1 MIFDQTF
8 RNLNRTREILAI
20 LIKYG
25 FEDFIA
31 NSTLRNL
38 VTESMRIKWLRDE
51 KPVMSY
57 TRYERVRMAAEEL
70 GPTFIK
76 LAQILSNRPDIIPE
90 GLVKEFEKLQD
101 RVPPFPF
108 EQAKAIIEKE
118 TGRSLE
124 ELFEEFGERPMA
136 SASIGQVHKAK
147 LRTGEEVVVKV
158 QRPHVAEMIEQD
170 LSIVKEAVQRMDRYL
185 KKQGVMNGEE
195 VVRVFE
201 RAITKELDYQNEARN
216 IDRFRTTYRHRT
228 DFYVPKA
235 YREFSTNKVLIME
248 FMKGCKITDVEQLKA
263 WGISPARIVEKGM
276 DIYLSQIFEFG
287 YFHGDPHPGN
297 ILVDEDGRI
306 ILLDF
311 GMVGQLM
318 KKDKYAFAGIFIAMS
333 KYDAR
338 EMAAQMR
345 KLAVEDNI
353 TDMRQFVYDLND
365 MIEDY
370 AHLDVSESSIQDVIQ
385 RLQKIMYDYHI
396 TVPGGVFLIFRAF
409 AILEG
414 IGKKMHPNFK
424 TYEFIRPYGQ
434 KLLTEQLRPENL
446 AQEAGQRL
454 SNMSAFLNS
463 FPIELRG
470 ILQQISKGKL
480 HSEIELQGYGYAL
493 KKWDSIST
501 RMSITY
507 IICALIIGSSIAL
520 LPTTYPEDMKFYY
533 GINKW
538 SFTGYS
544 IAGIFFLIWLYGIMR
559 RKVYK

>member
-8 RNLNRTREILAI
+8 RNLNRTREILGI

-57 TRYERVRMAAEEL
+57 TRFERVRMAAEEL

-101 RVPPFPF
+101 RVPPVPF
-108 EQAKAIIEKE
+108 VQAKVIIE
-118 TGRSLE
+118 TGIGRRIE
-124 ELFEEFGERPMA
+124 EVFEYFNEVPIA
-136 SASIGQVHKAK
+136 SASIGQVYRAK
-147 LRTGEEVVVKV
+147 MLTGEEVVVKV
-158 QRPHVAEMIEQD
+158 QRPSVAEIIEQD
-170 LSIVKEAVQRMDRYL
+170 LSIIMEAVRRMDRYM
-185 KKQGVMNGEE
+185 KKQGVLNGEE

-235 YREFSTNKVLIME
+235 YREFSSKQVLIME
-248 FMKGCKITDVEQLKA
+248 FAKGCKITDAEQLKA
-263 WGISPARIVEKGM
+263 WNLNPARIVEKGM
-276 DIYLSQIFEFG
+276 DIYLSQIFEYG

-297 ILVDEDGRI
+297 ILVNEEGTI

-333 KYDAR
+333 RFDAR
-338 EMAAQMR
+338 EMAQQLK
-345 KLAVEDNI
+345 KLSVEDNI

-365 MIEDY
+365 LIEDY

-414 IGKKMHPNFK
+414 IGKKLHPNFK

-434 KLLTEQLRPENL
+434 KLLTDQLKPENL
-446 AQEAGQRL
+446 AAEASQRF
-454 SNMSAFLNS
+454 SNLTGFLNS
-463 FPIELRG
+463 FPVEVRG
-470 ILQQISKGKL
+470 ILQQIAKGKL

-501 RMSITY
+501 RQSLVN
-507 IICALIIGSSIAL
+507 IICALMIGSSIAL
-520 LPTTYPEDMKFYY
+520 LGNYPEEMKFVY

-538 SFTGYS
+538 SFIGYC
-544 IAGIFFLIWLYGIMR
+544 IAAGLFLMWLYAIL
-559 RKVYK
+559 RKQVYK

>member
-8 RNLNRTREILAI
+8 RNLNRTREILGI

-57 TRYERVRMAAEEL
+57 TRFERVRMAAEEL

-101 RVPPFPF
+101 RVPPVPF
-108 EQAKAIIEKE
+108 VQAKVIIE
-118 TGRSLE
+118 TGIGRRIE
-124 ELFEEFGERPMA
+124 EVFEYFNEVPIA
-136 SASIGQVHKAK
+136 SASIGQVYRAK
-147 LRTGEEVVVKV
+147 MLTGEEVVVKV
-158 QRPHVAEMIEQD
+158 QRPSVAEIIEQD
-170 LSIVKEAVQRMDRYL
+170 LSIIMEAVRRMDRYM
-185 KKQGVMNGEE
+185 KKQGVLNGEE

-235 YREFSTNKVLIME
+235 YREFSSKQVLIME
-248 FMKGCKITDVEQLKA
+248 FAKGCKITDAEQLKA
-263 WGISPARIVEKGM
+263 WNLNPARIVEKGM
-276 DIYLSQIFEFG
+276 DIYLSQIFEYG

-297 ILVDEDGRI
+297 ILVNQEGTI

-333 KYDAR
+333 RFDAR
-338 EMAAQMR
+338 EMAQQLK
-345 KLAVEDNI
+345 KLSVEDNI

-365 MIEDY
+365 LIEDY

-414 IGKKMHPNFK
+414 IGKKVHPNFK
-424 TYEFIRPYGQ
+424 VIAKSPVIGPKVWTIWKNQYLEFSQTKTTFGNIP
-434 KLLTEQLRPENL
+434 
-446 AQEAGQRL
+446 L
-454 SNMSAFLNS
+454 S
-463 FPIELRG
+463 
-470 ILQQISKGKL
+470 
-480 HSEIELQGYGYAL
+480 
-493 KKWDSIST
+493 
-501 RMSITY
+501 
-507 IICALIIGSSIAL
+507 
-520 LPTTYPEDMKFYY
+520 
-533 GINKW
+533 
-538 SFTGYS
+538 
-544 IAGIFFLIWLYGIMR
+544 
-559 RKVYK
+559 

>member
-8 RNLNRTREILAI
+8 RNLNRTREILGI

-57 TRYERVRMAAEEL
+57 TRFERIRMAAEEL

-101 RVPPFPF
+101 RVPPVPF
-108 EQAKAIIEKE
+108 VQAKVIVENGIGKKIEE
-118 TGRSLE
+118 V
-124 ELFEEFGERPMA
+124 FEEFSQVPMA
-136 SASIGQVHKAK
+136 SASIGQVYKAK
-147 LRTGEEVVVKV
+147 LLTGEEVVVKV
-158 QRPHVAEMIEQD
+158 QRPNVAEIIEQD
-170 LSIVKEAVQRMDRYL
+170 LSIIKEAVRRMDRYM
-185 KKQGVMNGEE
+185 KKQGVLNGEE

-216 IDRFRTTYRHRT
+216 IDRFRTTYKHRT

-235 YREFSTNKVLIME
+235 YREFSSNKVLIME
-248 FMKGCKITDVEQLKA
+248 FVKGCKITDVEQLRE
-263 WGISPARIVEKGM
+263 WNISPARIVEKGM
-276 DIYLSQIFEFG
+276 DIYLSQIFEYG

-297 ILVDEDGRI
+297 VLVNPEGRI

-333 KYDAR
+333 RFDAR
-338 EMAAQMR
+338 EMAVQLK
-345 KLAVEDNI
+345 KLSVEDNI

-365 MIEDY
+365 LIEDY

-414 IGKKMHPNFK
+414 IGKKLHPNFK

-434 KLLTEQLRPENL
+434 KLLTDQLKPENL
-446 AQEAGQRL
+446 AVEAQQRFTDL
-454 SNMSAFLNS
+454 TSFLNS
-463 FPIELRG
+463 FPVELRG
-470 ILQQISKGKL
+470 IFQQISKGKL
-480 HSEIELQGYGYAL
+480 HSEVELQGYGYAL

-501 RMSITY
+501 RQSLVN
-507 IICALIIGSSIAL
+507 IICALMIGSSIAL
-520 LPTTYPEDMKFYY
+520 LGNYPEEMKFVY

-538 SFTGYS
+538 SFIGYC
-544 IAGIFFLIWLYGIMR
+544 IAGGLFVVWLYAILR
-559 RKVYK
+559 RQVYK

>member
-1 MIFDQTF
+1 MILNTTF
-8 RNLNRTREILAI
+8 RNINRTREILGI

-38 VTESMRIKWLRDE
+38 VTERMRIKWLRSNTPVVETTRWE
-51 KPVMSY
+51 K
-57 TRYERVRMAAEEL
+57 VRMAAEEL

-90 GLVKEFEKLQD
+90 ELVREFEKLQD
-101 RVPPFPF
+101 RVPPFEF
-108 EQAKAIIEKE
+108 VKAKAIIERE
-118 TGRSLE
+118 TKKKLE
-124 ELFEEFGERPMA
+124 DIFEEFNEIPMA
-136 SASIGQVHKAK
+136 SASIGQVHRAK
-147 LRTGEEVVVKV
+147 LRTGEDVVVKV
-158 QRPHVAEMIEQD
+158 QRPLVRDLIEQD
-170 LSIVKEAVQRMDRYL
+170 LSIIKEGVRRMDRYL
-185 KKQGVMNGEE
+185 KKQGVLNGEE

-201 RAITKELDYQNEARN
+201 RAISKELDYRNEARN
-216 IDRFRTTYRHRT
+216 IERFRSTYKQRT
-228 DFYVPKA
+228 DFYVPKP
-235 YREFSTNKVLIME
+235 YREFSTDKVLIME
-248 FMKGCKITDVEQLKA
+248 FMKGCKITDVKQLRE

-276 DIYLSQIFEFG
+276 DIYLSQIFEYG

-297 ILVDEDGRI
+297 ILVNEEGTI

-333 KYDAR
+333 RHDAR

-365 MIEDY
+365 LIEDY
-370 AHLDVSESSIQDVIQ
+370 AYLDVGESSIQDVIQ
-385 RLQKIMYDYHI
+385 RLQKVMYDYHI
-396 TVPGGVFLIFRAF
+396 TVPGGVFIIFRAF

-434 KLLTEQLRPENL
+434 RLLTEQLKPENL
-446 AQEAGQRL
+446 AHEASERL
-454 SNMSAFLNS
+454 SNMTGFLNS
-463 FPIELRG
+463 FPVEVRG
-470 ILQQISKGKL
+470 ILQKISKGKL
-480 HSEIELQGYGYAL
+480 HSEVELQGYGYAL

-501 RMSITY
+501 RTSLVY
-507 IICALIIGSSIAL
+507 VICALLISSSIAL
-520 LPTTYPEDMKFYY
+520 LGAYPEDLKFYY

-538 SFTGYS
+538 SFMGYC
-544 IAGIFFLIWLYGIMR
+544 IAGIFFLVWIYAIVR

>member
-1 MIFDQTF
+1 MALNQTF
-8 RNLNRTREILAI
+8 RNLNRTREILGI

-25 FEDFIA
+25 FEDVIA

-51 KPVMSY
+51 KPVIEY
-57 TRYERVRMAAEEL
+57 TRYERIRMAAEEL

-76 LAQILSNRPDIIPE
+76 LAQVLSNRPDIIPE
-90 GLVKEFEKLQD
+90 ALVKEFEKLQD
-101 RVPPFPF
+101 RVPPVEF
-108 EQAKAIIEKE
+108 AKAKEIIERE
-118 TGRSLE
+118 TGKKLPEMFSAFNE
-124 ELFEEFGERPMA
+124 VPMA
-136 SASIGQVHKAK
+136 SASIGQVYKATMN
-147 LRTGEEVVVKV
+147 TGEEVVVKV
-158 QRPHVAEMIEQD
+158 QRPNVAEIIEQD
-170 LSIVKEAVQRMDRYL
+170 LSIIKEAVRRTDRYL
-185 KKQGVMNGEE
+185 KKQGVLNAEE

-216 IDRFRTTYRHRT
+216 IDRFRVTYRHRS

-248 FMKGCKITDVEQLKA
+248 FAKGCKITDVKQLKE
-263 WGISPARIVEKGM
+263 WNISPARIVEKGM

-297 ILVDEDGRI
+297 ILVNEEGTI

-333 KYDAR
+333 KHDAR
-338 EMAAQMR
+338 EMANQMR

-353 TDMRQFVYDLND
+353 TDMRQFVYELND

-385 RLQKIMYDYHI
+385 RLQKIMFDYHI

-434 KLLTEQLRPENL
+434 KLLTEQLKPENL
-446 AQEAGQRL
+446 AHEAAQRMSNL
-454 SNMSAFLNS
+454 SGFLNS
-463 FPIELRG
+463 FPVELRG

-480 HSEIELQGYGYAL
+480 HTEVELQGYGYAL

-501 RMSITY
+501 RMSLTY
-507 IICALIIGSSIAL
+507 IICALMISSSIAL
-520 LPTTYPEDMKFYY
+520 LANYPEDMKFYY
-533 GINKW
+533 GMNKW
-538 SFTGYS
+538 SFMGYT
-544 IAGIFFLIWLYGIMR
+544 IAAGLFMVWLYALIR
-559 RKVYK
+559 RKIYK

>member
-1 MIFDQTF
+1 MILNTTF
-8 RNLNRTREILAI
+8 RNINRTREILGI
-20 LIKYG
+20 LVKYG

-38 VTESMRIKWLRDE
+38 VTESMRIKWLRDD
-51 KPVMSY
+51 KPVMDT
-57 TRYERVRMAAEEL
+57 TRWERVRMAAEEL

-90 GLVKEFEKLQD
+90 ELVKEFEKLQD

-108 EQAKAIIEKE
+108 AKAKAIIEKE
-118 TGRSLE
+118 TGKRLE
-124 ELFEEFGERPMA
+124 EIFEDFQEVPMA
-136 SASIGQVHKAK
+136 SASIGQVHRAK

-158 QRPHVAEMIEQD
+158 QRPDVKETIEQD
-170 LSIVKEAVQRMDRYL
+170 LSIIKEGVRRMDRYL
-185 KKQGVMNGEE
+185 KKQGVLNGEE

-201 RAITKELDYQNEARN
+201 RAISKELDYRNEARN
-216 IDRFRTTYRHRT
+216 IERFRNTYRHRS
-228 DFYVPKA
+228 DFYVPKP
-235 YREFSTNKVLIME
+235 YREYSTDKVLIME
-248 FMKGCKITDVEQLKA
+248 FVKGCKITDVKQLRE

-276 DIYLSQIFEFG
+276 DIYLSQIFEYG

-297 ILVDEDGRI
+297 VLVNEEGKI

-333 KYDAR
+333 KHDAR
-338 EMAAQMR
+338 EMAANMR

-370 AHLDVSESSIQDVIQ
+370 AYLDVGESSIQDVIQ
-385 RLQKIMYDYHI
+385 RLQKIMYEYHI
-396 TVPGGVFLIFRAF
+396 TVPGAVFLIFRAF

-414 IGKKMHPNFK
+414 IGKKLHPNFK

-446 AQEAGQRL
+446 AQEAAQRF
-454 SNMSAFLNS
+454 SNMSAFLNT
-463 FPIELRG
+463 FPVEVRG
-470 ILQQISKGKL
+470 ILQKISKGKL
-480 HSEIELQGYGYAL
+480 HTEVELQGYGYAL

-501 RMSITY
+501 RMGLVY
-507 IICALIIGSSIAL
+507 IICALMISSSIAL
-520 LPTTYPEDMKFYY
+520 LANYPDDMRFYY

-538 SFTGYS
+538 SFMGYV
-544 IAGIFFLIWLYGIMR
+544 IASGFFVVWVYALIR

>member
-8 RNLNRTREILAI
+8 RNLNRTREILGI

-57 TRYERVRMAAEEL
+57 TRFERVRMAAEEL

-76 LAQILSNRPDIIPE
+76 LAQVLSNRPDIIPE

-101 RVPPFPF
+101 RVPPVPF
-108 EQAKAIIEKE
+108 ALAKEIVEREIGAK
-118 TGRSLE
+118 LE
-124 ELFEEFGERPMA
+124 EVFEEFAEKPMA
-136 SASIGQVHKAK
+136 SASIGQVYKAK
-147 LRTGEEVVVKV
+147 MLTGEEVVVKV
-158 QRPHVAEMIEQD
+158 QRPNVAEIIEQD
-170 LSIVKEAVQRMDRYL
+170 LSIIKEAVRRMDRYM
-185 KKQGVMNGEE
+185 KKQGVLNGEE

-216 IDRFRTTYRHRT
+216 IDRFRTTYKHRT
-228 DFYVPKA
+228 DFYVPRA
-235 YREFSTNKVLIME
+235 YREFSTRKVLIME
-248 FMKGCKITDVEQLKA
+248 FAKGCKITDVEQLKA
-263 WGISPARIVEKGM
+263 WGLSPARIVEKGM

-297 ILVDEDGRI
+297 ILVNQEGTI

-333 KYDAR
+333 RFDAR
-338 EMAAQMR
+338 EMATQLK

-353 TDMRQFVYDLND
+353 TDMRQFEYDLND
-365 MIEDY
+365 LIEDY

-385 RLQKIMYDYHI
+385 RLQKVMYDYHI

-414 IGKKMHPNFK
+414 IGKKLHPNFK

-434 KLLTEQLRPENL
+434 KLLTDQLKPENL
-446 AQEAGQRL
+446 AAEASQRF
-454 SNMSAFLNS
+454 SNLTGFLNS
-463 FPIELRG
+463 FPVEVRG

-501 RMSITY
+501 RQSLVN
-507 IICALIIGSSIAL
+507 IICALMIGSSIAL
-520 LPTTYPEDMKFYY
+520 LGHYPEEMQFVW

-538 SFTGYS
+538 SFIGYS
-544 IAGIFFLIWLYGIMR
+544 LAGGLFVVWLYAILR
-559 RKVYK
+559 RQVYK

>member
-1 MIFDQTF
+1 MILNQTF
-8 RNLNRTREILAI
+8 RNINRTREILGI
-20 LIKYG
+20 FIKYG
-25 FEDFIA
+25 FEDVIA

-38 VTESMRIKWLRDE
+38 VTESMRIKWLRDD
-51 KPVMSY
+51 KPVMEY
-57 TRYERVRMAAEEL
+57 TRWERVRMAAEEL

-76 LAQILSNRPDIIPE
+76 LAQVLSNRPDIIPE
-90 GLVKEFEKLQD
+90 ALVKEFEKLQD
-101 RVPPFPF
+101 RVPPFAF
-108 EQAKAIIEKE
+108 AEAKIIVEREIGKKIE
-118 TGRSLE
+118 DV
-124 ELFEEFGERPMA
+124 FEEFSEKPMA
-136 SASIGQVHKAK
+136 SASIGQVYKAK

-158 QRPHVAEMIEQD
+158 QRPGVAETIALD
-170 LSIVKEAVQRMDRYL
+170 LGIVKEAVKRADRYL
-185 KKQGVMNGEE
+185 KKQGVLNAEE
-195 VVRVFE
+195 VVRVFD
-201 RAITKELDYQNEARN
+201 RAITKELDYLNEARN
-216 IDRFRTTYRHRT
+216 IDRFRSTYKSRT

-235 YREFSTNKVLIME
+235 YREYSTNKILIME
-248 FMKGCKITDVEQLKA
+248 FMKGCKITDVKQLKE
-263 WGISPARIVEKGM
+263 WGLSPARIVEKGM
-276 DIYLSQIFEFG
+276 DIYLSQIFEYG

-297 ILVDEDGRI
+297 ILVNEEGTI

-333 KYDAR
+333 RHDAR
-338 EMAAQMR
+338 EMANQMR

-370 AHLDVSESSIQDVIQ
+370 SYLDVSESSIQDVIE
-385 RLQKIMYDYHI
+385 RLQKIMFEYHI

-434 KLLTEQLRPENL
+434 RLLTEQLKPENL
-446 AQEAGQRL
+446 ASEAAQRF
-454 SNMSAFLNS
+454 SNLTGFLNS
-463 FPIELRG
+463 FPVEVRG
-470 ILQQISKGKL
+470 ILQQVAKGKL
-480 HSEIELQGYGYAL
+480 HTEVELQGYGYAL

-501 RMSITY
+501 RMSLTY

-520 LPTTYPEDMKFYY
+520 IPTYTEDMKFYY

-538 SFTGYS
+538 SFMGYC
-544 IAGIFFLIWLYGIMR
+544 IAGFFFAIWAYAIVR

>member
-1 MIFDQTF
+1 MILNQTF
-8 RNLNRTREILAI
+8 RNINRTREILGI
-20 LIKYG
+20 FIKYG
-25 FEDFIA
+25 FEDVIA

-38 VTESMRIKWLRDE
+38 VTESMRIKWLRDD
-51 KPVMSY
+51 KPVMEY
-57 TRYERVRMAAEEL
+57 TRWERVRMVAEEL

-76 LAQILSNRPDIIPE
+76 LAQVLSNRPDIIPE
-90 GLVKEFEKLQD
+90 ALVKEFEKLQD
-101 RVPPFPF
+101 RVPPFAF
-108 EQAKAIIEKE
+108 VDVKIIVERE
-118 TGRSLE
+118 TGKKLTDI
-124 ELFEEFGERPMA
+124 FEEFHEKPMA

-147 LRTGEEVVVKV
+147 LKTGEEVVVKV
-158 QRPHVAEMIEQD
+158 QRPGVDETIALD
-170 LSIVKEAVQRMDRYL
+170 LGIIKEVVKRADRYL
-185 KKQGVMNGEE
+185 KKQGVLNAEE

-201 RAITKELDYQNEARN
+201 RAITKELDYLNEARN
-216 IDRFRTTYRHRT
+216 IDRFRATYKGRS
-228 DFYVPKA
+228 DFYVPRA
-235 YREFSTNKVLIME
+235 YREYSTNKVLIME
-248 FMKGCKITDVEQLKA
+248 FMKGCKITDVKQLKE
-263 WGISPARIVEKGM
+263 WGLSPARIVERGM
-276 DIYLSQIFEFG
+276 DIYLSQIFEYG

-297 ILVDEDGRI
+297 ILVDETGRI

-333 KYDAR
+333 RHDAR
-338 EMAAQMR
+338 EMANQMR

-370 AHLDVSESSIQDVIQ
+370 SYLDVSESSIQDVIE
-385 RLQKIMYDYHI
+385 RLQKIMFEYHI

-434 KLLTEQLRPENL
+434 RLLTEQLKPENL
-446 AQEAGQRL
+446 ASEAAQRF
-454 SNMSAFLNS
+454 SNLTGFLNS
-463 FPIELRG
+463 FPVEVRG
-470 ILQQISKGKL
+470 ILQQVAKGKL
-480 HSEIELQGYGYAL
+480 HTEVELQGYGYAL

-501 RMSITY
+501 RMSLTY

-520 LPTTYPEDMKFYY
+520 IPQYTEDMKFYY

-538 SFTGYS
+538 SFMGYC
-544 IAGIFFLIWLYGIMR
+544 IAAFFFAIWVYAIVR